1 MLDLSCS
8 LGKATLGAS
17 SLGNS
22 SLGDSSLGNSSSG
35 DSSLGDSSSGVS
47 SSGISSLGKAAP
59 GALSSRDSSLG
70 FISFTYA
77 TAVPIGAA
85 SSNIPSYSVSLIL
98 ISSVSSA
105 AGLNKFTSKYF

>member
-1 MLDLSCS
+1 MTVNPYS
-8 LGKATLGAS
+8 LTTVSRELWILAIEIC
-17 SLGNS
+17 
-22 SLGDSSLGNSSSG
+22 GD
-35 DSSLGDSSSGVS
+35 S

-70 FISFTYA
+70 FISFTYG